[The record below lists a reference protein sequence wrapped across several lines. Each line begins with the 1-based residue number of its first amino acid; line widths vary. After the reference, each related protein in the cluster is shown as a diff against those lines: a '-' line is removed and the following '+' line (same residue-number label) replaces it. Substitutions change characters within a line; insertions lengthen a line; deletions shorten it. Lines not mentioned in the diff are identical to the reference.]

1 MGRMIKDRVPLL
13 ENQGKRYAQAIQREY
28 TGVRLAAPAA
38 LALVVTLAACGGGGP
53 SGQVIE
59 VDGFAGLAAADEPF
73 AATVGRDILGNG
85 GGAADAAVAMY
96 FTMAVTLPSR
106 AGLGGGG
113 VCVVFDREEEA
124 GEVIDFR
131 PKTTSGGGVVPG
143 NTRGMAVLHAR
154 RGSQRWE
161 HLLSRA
167 ENRSR
172 FSATYSRALVRDIE
186 AGQAKLRGDPETA
199 RILLG
204 PGGAPPR
211 EGDKL
216 EQLELVT
223 VISGIRREGAGYF
236 YAGPFAQRLAEASS
250 LAGGAMTTDDVR
262 GYTPQVAEAVKVPV
276 GPHTA
281 FFAPQPAYGGTAGA
295 LIWSLLTELRDY
307 GDAGAEEQA
316 TLLAAASL
324 AALGGPAAG
333 GNGAGVGLA
342 RTQGIFDQGELQRL
356 KASYRPEP
364 AGAADPGAA
373 ASEGAG
379 FVVADQW
386 GTAVACSFTMNG
398 LFGSGRTAR
407 GTGLLLAAADR
418 SNAGPT
424 SPVILANENN
434 GEFFFA
440 ASAGG
445 GAAGIAALSTVMLEA
460 VAAERPLAEAVARG
474 RIQASRPSGTV
485 LIESRL
491 SAGERAALAAQG
503 LQAVPVD
510 RLGRVN
516 AVHCPRGLRRDPDEC
531 QVVSDPRGWG
541 LARRA
546 E

>member
-1 MGRMIKDRVPLL
+1 M
-13 ENQGKRYAQAIQREY
+13 
-28 TGVRLAAPAA
+28 
-38 LALVVTLAACGGGGP
+38 
-53 SGQVIE
+53 IE
-59 VDGFAGLAAADEPF
+59 VDGFAGLVAADEPF

-113 VCVVFDREEEA
+113 VCIVFDREEEA

-131 PKTTSGGGVVPG
+131 PRTTSGGGVVPG

-161 HLLSRA
+161 YLLSRA
-167 ENRSR
+167 ESRGR
-172 FSATYSRALVRDIE
+172 FSATYSRALIRDIE
-186 AGQAKLRGDPETA
+186 AGQAKLRGDSETA
-199 RILLG
+199 RNLLA
-204 PGGAPPR
+204 PDGALPR

-216 EQLELVT
+216 EQIELVT

-262 GYTPQVAEAVKVPV
+262 GYTPQVAEAIKVPV

-281 FFAPQPAYGGTAGA
+281 FFAPQPAYGGNAGA

-307 GDAGAEEQA
+307 GGASAEERA
-316 TLLAAASL
+316 TLLAAASRT
-324 AALGGPAAG
+324 ALGAPAAG
-333 GNGAGVGLA
+333 GSFAKI
-342 RTQGIFDQGELQRL
+342 QGIFDQGELQRL

-364 AGAADPGAA
+364 AGFAGQGAVA
-373 ASEGAG
+373 GEGAG

-418 SNAGPT
+418 GDTGPT

-434 GEFFFA
+434 GELFFA

-445 GAAGIAALSTVMLEA
+445 GATGIAALSTVMLEA
-460 VAAERPLAEAVARG
+460 VAAERPLPEAVTRG
-474 RIQASRPSGTV
+474 RVQASRPNATV
-485 LIESRL
+485 LIESSL
-491 SAGERAALAAQG
+491 SAGERAALTAQG
-503 LQAVPVD
+503 LQVLPVD

-516 AVHCPRGLRRDPDEC
+516 ALHCPRGLRRDPDEC